1 LKGKIMNKPR
11 RGRPKGSKN
20 KTTLKKENADIK
32 DKKVDN
38 TEFVD
43 KGIRKRWWK
52 KRATKCTEELTDAI
66 CNNLYVGMYV
76 NEACLAEGLSPSTA
90 TSWKNKADADE
101 TNGETDSPYIA
112 FRDAVVM
119 AHAQAERDLMT
130 EIRHA
135 HTNQTNFANLAW
147 ILERTRNQRF
157 GQRQEIT
164 QTIDARPAELP
175 PDPPKDYDEWLER
188 RKKRQEISNVGQEGL
203 RTVDAKTSG
212 EGEGKGK
219 EMADGQG
226 RKDEESN
233 GEEPLHNG

>member
-1 LKGKIMNKPR
+1 MSDVPKRG

-20 KTTLKKENADIK
+20 NTTVKKQ
-32 DKKVDN
+32 KVDN
-38 TEFVD
+38 TEFID
-43 KGIRKRWWK
+43 KGVKKRWWK
-52 KRATKCTEELTDAI
+52 KRATKCTQELTDAI

-90 TSWKNKADADE
+90 NTWKNRAEVDE
-101 TNGETDSPYIA
+101 ENGETDSPYIA

-175 PDPPKDYDEWLER
+175 PNPPKDYNEWLER
-188 RKKRQEISNVGQEGL
+188 RKQRQEITDGVGQQEL
-203 RTVDAKTSG
+203 RTVDAEASR
-212 EGEGKGK
+212 EGEGTKE

-226 RKDEESN
+226 RKDTESN
-233 GEEPLHNG
+233 E

>member
-1 LKGKIMNKPR
+1 MSDTPKRG

-20 KTTLKKENADIK
+20 NATVKKQ
-32 DKKVDN
+32 KVDN

-43 KGIRKRWWK
+43 KGIKKRWWK

-90 TSWKNKADADE
+90 TSWKNRADVDE
-101 TNGETDSPYIA
+101 ENGETDSPYIA

-175 PDPPKDYDEWLER
+175 PNPPKDYNEWLER
-188 RKKRQEISNVGQEGL
+188 RKQRQEITDGVGQQGL
-203 RTVDAKTSG
+203 RTVDAEVSEESK
-212 EGEGKGK
+212 GKGQK
-219 EMADGQG
+219 VADGQG
-226 RKDEESN
+226 RKDTESN
-233 GEEPLHNG
+233 GEEPLRNG